1 MKMTNIFK
9 RLDLVERMPEKLWT
23 EAHIILQKVMIK
35 TIHKKKKF
43 KKAKWVSKEGLHI
56 AWKRKK
62 QKQRRKGTK
71 YPLNAEFN
79 RISRREKKALL
90 SEQYNE

>member
-43 KKAKWVSKEGLHI
+43 KKAKWVSKEALHV
-56 AWKRKK
+56 AWKRREAKAK
-62 QKQRRKGTK
+62 EKGTK
-71 YPLNAEFN
+71 IPTKCRVQQNFKK
-79 RISRREKKALL
+79 REKSLVK
-90 SEQYNE
+90 